1 MRLNTRMP
9 KVDLGKRKFKAD
21 GGYGWIVCCG
31 TFIVNFVVFGI
42 HNSFGVL
49 YVSLLDDLNLG
60 EMQTAWIGAMAM
72 GLNFFF
78 GPITSA
84 LCDRFGCRVV
94 SFAGA
99 FFSVLG
105 LLLTSFV
112 QEVSKMYVTYGV
124 VWGVGSSL
132 SFVSSIVVLGQYF
145 KKRLALANGI
155 ATSGSGV
162 GSLVAGPVINFLLQT
177 VGWKSSMRIL
187 SGFAGI
193 LWMAALLFKPR
204 EIDDADRKEHT
215 KLFDTSVWKNK
226 AYVLWVTTVALF
238 QFGYLIP
245 FVHLVKFAEDLGIP
259 KSKGAWLI
267 GFLSITSTVG
277 RVLFGKL
284 SDMRYVNRLYL
295 YQFAVLSIGVIT
307 AMFPLARNYPGLVG
321 CAVMFGFFDGCF
333 VGQVA
338 VVTADVVG
346 HEKLSQ
352 AVGNMFGTL
361 AIPLSL
367 GPPLAGWLHE
377 GLGSYNEAFYVSGT
391 VAIFSALLVFGVGY
405 MSRKHRNAILTRNR
419 EPTRG
424 SSECSSST
432 SELGLKDVETQPILH
447 EDCEVKGSEIPGGIR
462 IRDLLLVIDRETV
475 L

>member
-1 MRLNTRMP
+1 MKEKSEAEVVSRTAKP
-9 KVDLGKRKFKAD
+9 D

-42 HNSFGVL
+42 HNSFGVV
-49 YVSLLDDLNLG
+49 YVNLLDDLDLG

-99 FFSVLG
+99 LLSVLG
-105 LLLTSFV
+105 LFLTSFI
-112 QEVSKMYVTYGV
+112 QEVNKMYVTYGL
-124 VWGVGSSL
+124 VWGVGSSFA
-132 SFVSSIVVLGQYF
+132 FVSSIVVLGQYF
-145 KKRLALANGI
+145 DRKLALANGI

-162 GSLVAGPVINFLLQT
+162 GSLVAGPVINYLLET
-177 VGWKSSMRIL
+177 VGWKNSMRIL
-187 SGFAGI
+187 SAI
-193 LWMAALLFKPR
+193 ALALWIAALLFKPR
-204 EIDDADRKEHT
+204 ESHQDIMERKMNS
-215 KLFDTSVWKNK
+215 KLFDTSIWRNK
-226 AYVLWVTTVALF
+226 AYVLWVSTVALF
-238 QFGYLIP
+238 QFGYLVP
-245 FVHLVKFAEDLGIP
+245 FVHLVKYAEDLGVP

-277 RVLFGKL
+277 RVFFGKI
-284 SDMRYVNRLYL
+284 SDLKFVNRLYM
-295 YQFAVLSIGVIT
+295 YQFSIFAIGLT
-307 AMFPLARNYPGLVG
+307 TLLCPLANNYAGLVSY
-321 CAVMFGFFDGCF
+321 ALIFGFFDGCF

-338 VVTADVVG
+338 VITADIVG

-361 AIPLSL
+361 AIPMSL

-377 GLGSYNEAFYVSGT
+377 GFGSYDEAFYIAGS
-391 VAIFSALLVFGVGY
+391 VAIFSSLLLFGVNY
-405 MSRKHRNAILTRNR
+405 MIRSQFKASRLVAKKDTSLISDNN
-419 EPTRG
+419 
-424 SSECSSST
+424 SSASDSSYKDAESQPMLEDECSST
-432 SELGLKDVETQPILH
+432 QFNLKIREFLM
-447 EDCEVKGSEIPGGIR
+447 GS
-462 IRDLLLVIDRETV
+462 DRETV